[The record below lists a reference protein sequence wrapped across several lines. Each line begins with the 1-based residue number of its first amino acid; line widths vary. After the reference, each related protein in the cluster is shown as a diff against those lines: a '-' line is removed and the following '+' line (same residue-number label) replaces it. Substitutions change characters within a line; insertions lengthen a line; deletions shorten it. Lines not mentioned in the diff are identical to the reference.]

1 MEQVNSALRG
11 TWCKG
16 KSLFFLCVKKSRD
29 LFSTPVFYIPLFLK
43 IVASFFLASP
53 HITESLV
60 PFVKF
65 FVFSGGVDPY
75 SHFYTN
81 GVTDAFP
88 YPSLMLL
95 ILSAC
100 YWLIG
105 LFSVGIHTSLST
117 IDVFLLRVPL
127 LLADIGVVIILL
139 TWFKERKKEIL
150 WLYWCSPVLF
160 YITYIHGQLD
170 VLPIFLLFCFLYF
183 LFREY
188 DYIAF
193 IFLGLAISVK
203 TGIVVVLPFAV
214 LYLLKERVSLSSTF
228 SKITI
233 PITTYLLLNLFY
245 IHNQA
250 FSLMV
255 LKTKEGFRIFDLI
268 VSYGNTLVLY
278 IVPGILLI
286 LIFYFA
292 TLKRYSRNVFMT
304 FLGFS
309 FFVLLLC
316 IPPKQGWYFW
326 LLPFAVYFYVQKP
339 PRKWIPLHLLS
350 LAYFIYF
357 AVIKESDFFSV
368 VMGHH
373 VTYMS
378 ADSLYL
384 VGQLYGLPVEV
395 IVSLAFTF
403 LQAMLFLNMYS
414 IYKEGVSLYTKHK
427 LYYRPF
433 LLGIAGD
440 SGSGKTTLTDLLVDI
455 FSIRNT
461 TVVAGD
467 DMHKWEREN
476 EMWQDY
482 THLDPVANELHSDI
496 QNVYT
501 IKQGNAITRRQ
512 YDHTTGKFTE
522 PKIHEAKRLVIF
534 EGLHAFFLDKARKA
548 FDLKIYIA
556 PEDQLRLHWK
566 ILRDSEKRG
575 YTKEEVVTALEKRK
589 DDSEKFIAVQ
599 ERYSDIVISLR
610 NNTSL
615 GKTIGEKDVKLS
627 LSLFITCANDI
638 YLQPLL
644 DEVTSYC
651 TVDYLITDEKQRLK
665 FTGTIDAFSVQTI
678 AEKLFPE
685 LNDISSEKRNWAGGY
700 QGIMQLFVTFYIFKM
715 LALED
720 YDK

>member
-1 MEQVNSALRG
+1 
-11 TWCKG
+11 
-16 KSLFFLCVKKSRD
+16 
-29 LFSTPVFYIPLFLK
+29 
-43 IVASFFLASP
+43 
-53 HITESLV
+53 
-60 PFVKF
+60 
-65 FVFSGGVDPY
+65 
-75 SHFYTN
+75 
-81 GVTDAFP
+81 
-88 YPSLMLL
+88 
-95 ILSAC
+95 
-100 YWLIG
+100 
-105 LFSVGIHTSLST
+105 
-117 IDVFLLRVPL
+117 
-127 LLADIGVVIILL
+127 
-139 TWFKERKKEIL
+139 
-150 WLYWCSPVLF
+150 
-160 YITYIHGQLD
+160 
-170 VLPIFLLFCFLYF
+170 
-183 LFREY
+183 
-188 DYIAF
+188 
-193 IFLGLAISVK
+193 
-203 TGIVVVLPFAV
+203 
-214 LYLLKERVSLSSTF
+214 
-228 SKITI
+228 
-233 PITTYLLLNLFY
+233 
-245 IHNQA
+245 
-250 FSLMV
+250 
-255 LKTKEGFRIFDLI
+255 
-268 VSYGNTLVLY
+268 
-278 IVPGILLI
+278 
-286 LIFYFA
+286 
-292 TLKRYSRNVFMT
+292 
-304 FLGFS
+304 
-309 FFVLLLC
+309 
-316 IPPKQGWYFW
+316 
-326 LLPFAVYFYVQKP
+326 
-339 PRKWIPLHLLS
+339 
-350 LAYFIYF
+350 
-357 AVIKESDFFSV
+357 
-368 VMGHH
+368 MGHH